1 MIEADKSDFMASIR
15 STIRDAGKLKAVMLK
30 KGLRQAR
37 AKCPECEGELRGA
50 AAGLGP
56 DVTPHVLRHS
66 CASWLLWGRPA
77 KGARP
82 ATPPLT
88 IWDVAGVIGADDSTV
103 ERTYG
108 HHMRIEMERR
118 TA

>member
-1 MIEADKSDFMASIR
+1 MWASVVR
-15 STIRDAGKLKAVMLK
+15 
-30 KGLRQAR
+30 
-37 AKCPECEGELRGA
+37 E
-50 AAGLGP
+50 AGLGP

-66 CASWLLWGRPA
+66 CASHALWGRPS

-82 ATPPLT
+82 ETRPMT
-88 IWDVAGVIGADDSTV
+88 IWQVAGLIGADASTV

-108 HHMRIEMERR
+108 HHQRIDDGERR